1 MIIIPNLE
9 NLEMKLKKLVRFG
22 TLFATVL
29 LLTGHSNSQDA
40 DKQIPITDAL
50 FKCLTEM
57 SKSASGAFFVD
68 NLLGNKA
75 ATETVAA
82 STSGGQYPPG
92 SIISLVPTEVM
103 LKHQPGWNAAT
114 ADWEFIE
121 LEVSAAGSSIIR
133 RGTTDVV
140 NQFGGNCFD
149 CHKLARP
156 EWDFVCGTDHGC
168 APLPIDRATIM
179 AVQAS
184 DPRCIKED

>member
-1 MIIIPNLE
+1 
-9 NLEMKLKKLVRFG
+9 MKYPTILRFSS
-22 TLFATVL
+22 LIAIVL
-29 LLTGHSNSQDA
+29 LVTSQSNSQDA
-40 DKQIPITDAL
+40 DKQIPITDTL

-57 SKSASGAFFVD
+57 TKTGAFFVD
-68 NLLGNKA
+68 NVLGDKA
-75 ATETVAA
+75 ATEAVATSA
-82 STSGGQYPPG
+82 SGGSYPPG

-114 ADWEFIE
+114 GDWEFIE
-121 LEVSAAGSSIIR
+121 LEVSSAGSKIIG

-156 EWDFVCGTDHGC
+156 EWDFVCGIDHGC

-179 AVQAS
+179 AVQS
-184 DPRCIKED
+184 RDPRCIKEN